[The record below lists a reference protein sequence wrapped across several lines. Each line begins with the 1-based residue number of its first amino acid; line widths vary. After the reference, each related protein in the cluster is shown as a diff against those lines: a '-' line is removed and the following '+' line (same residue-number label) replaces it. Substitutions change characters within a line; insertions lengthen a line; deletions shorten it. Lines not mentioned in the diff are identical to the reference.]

1 MLTIT
6 LRRLFLPGDIE
17 GFVALALENFVKLI
31 LIVTLCQE
39 VLGFSP
45 NLIYGRILPGIALS
59 VCVGNCFYAWLA
71 YHEGKQQSRLDM
83 TALPYG
89 VNTITVLPYIFLIML
104 PVRTAAIAQGA
115 SPEAAG
121 ELAWQAGIV
130 ACLGSGV
137 IKLALLW
144 VVNFLQKYI
153 PLAAHLSTLGGIAL
167 TFIAMGFFL
176 RTFTYPIVSFVPL
189 GIILLAYF
197 GRVKF
202 AIPAGLLAIL
212 LGTVLAWGTGL
223 MHWDN
228 VNLKQ
233 ALQPIGIY
241 TPGIWLG
248 QLWQGK
254 GFLWE
259 YLGVIFPLGI
269 SEFICAFQNLE
280 TAEAVGD
287 SYPRKSALMAQGLF
301 TLLAAV
307 SGSCFPTIIYSG
319 HQAWKAME
327 SGWSYSILTGVFTSI
342 LALSGTVSLVAYF
355 VPIEA
360 GMAIFIAIAICI
372 VTQAFTASPLRH
384 IPAVVVGLLVSIA
397 AWGALVAKTALRV
410 GDMGTAER
418 PFTSAV
424 IEQFQLKSLFM
435 DGAFA
440 LEQGYILT
448 TIVLASIMVYIIERE
463 FQKAAIWAIL
473 ASLFSWLGGMH
484 SYRWTEAD
492 TVGVFH
498 WGAGGEWAVGYC
510 LFAILLFY
518 VHRQSKTD
526 IADKQT

>member
-71 YHEGKQQSRLDM
+71 YHEGKRQSRLDM

-104 PVRTAAIAQGA
+104 PVRTAAIAQGV

-144 VVNFLQKYI
+144 VVNFLQRYI

-259 YLGVIFPLGI
+259 YLGVIVPLGI

-287 SYPRKSALMAQGLF
+287 SYPRKSALMAQGMF

-307 SGSCFPTIIYSG
+307 SGSCFPKID
-319 HQAWKAME
+319 
-327 SGWSYSILTGVFTSI
+327 
-342 LALSGTVSLVAYF
+342 LALIVWALLIFPMFITAQFLSISWITQTILWSLISFTGLLAMVTLSNYWLYKKGLIWLLYCWI
-355 VPIEA
+355 VLMLCGLICTNY
-360 GMAIFIAIAICI
+360 AIFFGC
-372 VTQAFTASPLRH
+372 
-384 IPAVVVGLLVSIA
+384 GELLVQICN
-397 AWGALVAKTALRV
+397 L
-410 GDMGTAER
+410 
-418 PFTSAV
+418 
-424 IEQFQLKSLFM
+424 
-435 DGAFA
+435 
-440 LEQGYILT
+440 
-448 TIVLASIMVYIIERE
+448 
-463 FQKAAIWAIL
+463 
-473 ASLFSWLGGMH
+473 WLGL
-484 SYRWTEAD
+484 SAI
-492 TVGVFH
+492 
-498 WGAGGEWAVGYC
+498 GY
-510 LFAILLFY
+510 LF
-518 VHRQSKTD
+518 
-526 IADKQT
+526 